1 MSTEIKVPDI
11 GDFKNVEIIE
21 VLVKEGEQIN
31 KNDPLITLESDKSSV
46 EVPSPLAGTISE
58 LKVKVGDKVSQG
70 DLLGLIN
77 GEGKLVAENVSQEKI
92 LPETERI
99 INDAEE
105 STKKELKNIFQI
117 QIPDI
122 GDFKSVEIIEIL
134 IKEGDHLKKGEPV
147 ITLESDKSSMEI
159 PSPISGL
166 IKEIKVKIGD
176 KVSEGSVIA
185 TAESQDK
192 HSSNIEKLED
202 TNVKKIEDPIKRNTI
217 SRIKVEN
224 SKIYSGNTN
233 INDIDPQETNEWIE
247 SLESVV
253 KRDGSE
259 RAHYLLTQL
268 IKEAYI
274 AGSNI
279 PFTQKTPYV
288 NTIPTELEAKSPG
301 DQEIERKIRS
311 LIRWNAAATVVRAN
325 KISSELGGHIATFA
339 SAATLYDVGCNHFW
353 RAKTDDFLG
362 DMIFYQGHA
371 APGMYARSFLEGRI
385 SKEQLANFRQEAKGN
400 GLSSY
405 PHPWLMPNYWQF
417 PTVSMGL
424 GPIMAIYQAR
434 FMKYL
439 ENRGLIQKQDR
450 KIWCFVGDG
459 ETDEV
464 ETLGAIG
471 LATREKLDN
480 LIFVINCNLQ
490 RLDGPVRGN
499 GKIIQELEGTFR
511 GAGWNVIK
519 VIWGSYWD
527 PLLKAD
533 KSGLLMKRMNECV
546 DGEYQ
551 AMKAK
556 GGAYVREKFFGKYPE
571 LSNLVSNMSDSD
583 IWRLNRGG
591 HDPNKVYAAYDAAI
605 KHKGQPTVILTK
617 SIKGY
622 GMGKSGES
630 INTTHQQKKL
640 DVNDMFYFRDRFD
653 IPLTDE
659 QVENL
664 EFYRPDEKS
673 DEIQYLLE
681 RRRALGGPIPSRS
694 SKAAPVKIEESV
706 FESSYKS
713 SGERKISTTMALVT
727 ILTKILRDKKTAA
740 RLVPIIPD
748 EARTFGMEGFF
759 QKIGIYASEGQKYEP
774 VDSEQISSYREDKK
788 GQVLEEGI
796 NEAGAM
802 SSFIAAGTA
811 YSNHDI
817 EMLPLYIFYSMFGFQ
832 RVMDLI
838 WAAGDSQARGFLIGA
853 TAGRT
858 TLAGEGLQHQDG
870 HSQIMSS
877 MIPNCISYDPTYAY
891 ELAII
896 VEDGL
901 KRMHENQENI
911 FYYITTMNENYVHPE
926 MPKHVQKENVL
937 QGMYLFKSFEN
948 KGKTKVQLLGSGTIF
963 NEVLQAAEILSNE
976 YGVDSDVWS
985 VTSFNELRKNGMEI
999 ERRNLLNPE
1008 KEKEKSFVEKC
1019 LDGRSGP
1026 IISATDYMR
1035 IHGEQIRPYINESYY
1050 AFGTDGYGRSDTR
1063 EKLREFFEVNKEYI
1077 VTNTLSI
1084 LAKEQ
1089 KIASSVAQKA
1099 FEKYNIDQNKP
1110 IPTKL

>member
-217 SRIKVEN
+217 SRIKEEN

-653 IPLTDE
+653 IPLTDK

>member
-1 MSTEIKVPDI
+1 MTTEIRVPDI

-21 VLVKEGEQIN
+21 VLIKEGDQIN
-31 KNDPLITLESDKSSV
+31 KNDTIITLESDKSSV
-46 EVPSPLAGTISE
+46 EVPSPFSGTIGQ

-70 DLLGLIN
+70 DLLGLMDGDEQQKQEKPIT
-77 GEGKLVAENVSQEKI
+77 EKI

-99 INDAEE
+99 IKDAEE
-105 STKKELKNIFQI
+105 TSKPKSESPIKENKN
-117 QIPDI
+117 PR
-122 GDFKSVEIIEIL
+122 IEI
-134 IKEGDHLKKGEPV
+134 KN
-147 ITLESDKSSMEI
+147 
-159 PSPISGL
+159 
-166 IKEIKVKIGD
+166 
-176 KVSEGSVIA
+176 
-185 TAESQDK
+185 Q
-192 HSSNIEKLED
+192 
-202 TNVKKIEDPIKRNTI
+202 
-217 SRIKVEN
+217 
-224 SKIYSGNTN
+224 KIYTGITN
-233 INDIDPQETNEWIE
+233 INDIDPEETNEWIE

-259 RAHYLLTQL
+259 RAHYLLTKL
-268 IKEAYI
+268 INEAYI
-274 AGSNI
+274 AGSTI

-301 DQEIERKIRS
+301 NQEIEKKIRS
-311 LIRWNAAATVVRAN
+311 LVRWNAAAMVVRAN
-325 KISSELGGHIATFA
+325 KVSSELGGHIATFA

-353 RAKTDDFLG
+353 RAKNENFLG
-362 DMIFYQGHA
+362 DMIYYQGHA

-385 SKEQLANFRQEAKGN
+385 SEEQLIGFRQEVKGG

-424 GPIMAIYQAR
+424 GPITAIYQAR

-439 ENRGLIQKQDR
+439 ENRGLIPHQDR
-450 KIWCFVGDG
+450 KVWCFIGDG

-480 LIFVINCNLQ
+480 LIFVVNCNLQ

-527 PLLKAD
+527 SLLKAD

-551 AMKAK
+551 AFKAK
-556 GGAYVREKFFGKYPE
+556 GGAYVRENFFGKYPE
-571 LSNLVSNMSDSD
+571 LTNLVSNMSDSD

-591 HDPNKVYAAYDAAI
+591 HDPNKVYAAYDSAT
-605 KHKGQPTVILTK
+605 KHKGQPSVILTK
-617 SIKGY
+617 TIKGY

-640 DVNDMFYFRDRFD
+640 GLDDMFYFRDRFD
-653 IPLTDE
+653 IPLTDK

-664 EFYRPDEKS
+664 EFYKPDEKS
-673 DEIQYLLE
+673 EEIQYLKE

-694 SKAAPVKIEESV
+694 SNATPVKIDSSV

-713 SGERKISTTMALVT
+713 SGERQISTTMALVT
-727 ILTKILRDKKTAA
+727 ILTKILRDKNTAA

-759 QKIGIYASEGQKYEP
+759 QKVGIYASEGQKYEP

-811 YSNHDI
+811 YTNHDI

-838 WAAGDSQARGFLIGA
+838 WSAGDSQARGFLIGA

-870 HSQIMSS
+870 HSLIMAS
-877 MIPNCISYDPTYAY
+877 MIPNCVSYDPTYAY

-896 VEDGL
+896 VEEGL
-901 KRMHENQENI
+901 KRMHEKQENI
-911 FYYITTMNENYVHPE
+911 FYYITTMNENYLHPE
-926 MPKHVQKENVL
+926 MPKHVKKEDVL
-937 QGMYLFKSFEN
+937 QGMYLLKEFEN
-948 KGKTKVQLLGSGTIF
+948 KGKAKVQLMGSGTIL
-963 NEVLQAAEILSNE
+963 NEVLLAAEILSNE
-976 YGVDSDVWS
+976 YGIDSDVWS
-985 VTSFNELRKNGMEI
+985 VTSFNELKKNGMEV
-999 ERRNLLNPE
+999 ERNNLLNPE
-1008 KEKEKSFVEKC
+1008 NEREQSFVEKC
-1019 LDGRSGP
+1019 LEGRSGP

-1035 IHGEQIRPYINESYY
+1035 TYGDQIRPYVKENYY

-1063 EKLREFFEVNKEYI
+1063 KNLREFFEVNKEYI
-1077 VTNTLSI
+1077 VANTLSI

-1089 KIASSVAQKA
+1089 KIASKVAQDA
-1099 FEKYNIDQNKP
+1099 FKKYSIDQTKP